1 VVTDR
6 KIISDRYLET
16 ILYGGRPELLANSR
30 SGYVPE
36 GAKHN
41 VYQWDLVF
49 ENNDIYKGGW
59 AGQGLLINP
68 DRDYV
73 AVYTG
78 YFKDQEHSEVHPLS
92 VLYPVLEGTFGDAA
106 GEK

>member
-1 VVTDR
+1 M
-6 KIISDRYLET
+6 
-16 ILYGGRPELLANSR
+16 ILYGGRPELLANAR
-30 SGYVPE
+30 FDPPPE

-41 VYQWDLVF
+41 VYQWDVVF
-49 ENNDIYKGGW
+49 DNNDIYKSGW

-78 YFKDQEHSEVHPLS
+78 YMKDAESSEVPPLPI
-92 VLYPVLEGTFGDAA
+92 LREVLEGVFGDPLPGARHKL
-106 GEK
+106 ESR

>member
-1 VVTDR
+1 M
-6 KIISDRYLET
+6 
-16 ILYGGRPELLANSR
+16 
-30 SGYVPE
+30 
-36 GAKHN
+36 
-41 VYQWDLVF
+41 F

-78 YFKDQEHSEVHPLS
+78 YFKDQEHSELNPLP
-92 VLYPVLEGTFGDAA
+92 VLYQVLEGTFGDAA
-106 GEK
+106 GAE